1 MPPSVAAL
9 PQVVV
14 SDEAHAPEHS
24 IEVHVPF
31 LQRLLPQADLVPL
44 AVGRATPSEVA
55 DVVDALLDDS
65 ATVVVISSDLSH
77 YLPYDAA
84 RRLDR
89 DTIDQVTALRGDLD
103 HEQACGATPINGLM
117 EHARRRGGTIRALA
131 SCSSGDTAGDRD
143 RVVGYAALALEEKAF
158 EETLVRG
165 TLEVLALFDKP
176 DPLDGPT
183 RERWLLD
190 DGASFVTLH
199 LDRRLRGCIGTLTA
213 YRPLLDDV
221 RANAVAAASTDP
233 RFPPVGPD
241 EAPHLAIE
249 VSVLSVPEP
258 IQVTSERDAVLALR
272 PRVDGVVLEAA
283 GRRATYLPQVWD
295 QLTDPLDFL
304 RSLRAKAGL
313 PRDHWDDGV
322 RLSRYSVTSFEEEP

>member
-1 MPPSVAAL
+1 MTST
-9 PQVVV
+9 
-14 SDEAHAPEHS
+14 
-24 IEVHVPF
+24 VP
-31 LQRLLPQADLVPL
+31 ADAGPVLL
-44 AVGRATPSEVA
+44 AVARGAIHGR
-55 DVVDALLDDS
+55 LG
-65 ATVVVISSDLSH
+65 I
-77 YLPYDAA
+77 AA
-84 RRLDR
+84 RQSDA
-89 DTIDQVTALRGDLD
+89 D
-103 HEQACGATPINGLM
+103 
-117 EHARRRGGTIRALA
+117 
-131 SCSSGDTAGDRD
+131 
-143 RVVGYAALALEEKAF
+143 F
-158 EETLVRG
+158 
-165 TLEVLALFDKP
+165 P

-313 PRDHWDDGV
+313 SRDHWDDGV

>member
-1 MPPSVAAL
+1 MDVRWPAVAGTFYPADADVLGPLVVRLLEHLGTTDPPRTSTTSGVSDGQPTSRAVIAPHAGYVYSGSTAAVAYRHLRRDGIERVAVLGPTHRVPLRGVATSSASAWSTPLGEARAIVPPSVAAL

-55 DVVDALLDDS
+55 DVVDALLDDP

-158 EETLVRG
+158 EETAFV
-165 TLEVLALFDKP
+165 EA
-176 DPLDGPT
+176 GP
-183 RERWLLD
+183 
-190 DGASFVTLH
+190 
-199 LDRRLRGCIGTLTA
+199 
-213 YRPLLDDV
+213 
-221 RANAVAAASTDP
+221 
-233 RFPPVGPD
+233 
-241 EAPHLAIE
+241 
-249 VSVLSVPEP
+249 
-258 IQVTSERDAVLALR
+258 
-272 PRVDGVVLEAA
+272 
-283 GRRATYLPQVWD
+283 
-295 QLTDPLDFL
+295 
-304 RSLRAKAGL
+304 
-313 PRDHWDDGV
+313 
-322 RLSRYSVTSFEEEP
+322 

>member
-1 MPPSVAAL
+1 MAVRRPAVAGTFYPAQPAVLEQLVDQLLAEAGTSGTSRVPHTDPLRADSPPTEYSGPNPSRTASPAATAPIRLGAWSVIAPHAGYVYSGSTAAVAYRHLRRDGIERVAVLGPTHRVPLRGVATSSASAWSTPHGEARAIVPPSVAAL

-55 DVVDALLDDS
+55 DVVDALLDDP

-158 EETLVRG
+158 EETAFV
-165 TLEVLALFDKP
+165 EA
-176 DPLDGPT
+176 GP
-183 RERWLLD
+183 
-190 DGASFVTLH
+190 
-199 LDRRLRGCIGTLTA
+199 
-213 YRPLLDDV
+213 
-221 RANAVAAASTDP
+221 
-233 RFPPVGPD
+233 
-241 EAPHLAIE
+241 
-249 VSVLSVPEP
+249 
-258 IQVTSERDAVLALR
+258 
-272 PRVDGVVLEAA
+272 
-283 GRRATYLPQVWD
+283 
-295 QLTDPLDFL
+295 
-304 RSLRAKAGL
+304 
-313 PRDHWDDGV
+313 
-322 RLSRYSVTSFEEEP
+322 